1 MIFYTNLDTET
12 EAVGKALAV
21 ALERDGRDRAFIAM
35 RGEMGVGKTA
45 FTRGFASHFG
55 ISGVKSPTYTI
66 VNEHV
71 GRAKL
76 YHFDMYRITDGDD
89 LYSIGYDDYV
99 ESDGYCIAADYADA
113 EPGKPLTYTA
123 LGFSDSGKLDDYSSL
138 HAFAEGLGL
147 EKTVYDNGGIPVIKD
162 QALRYFYHL
171 GDLEQIILTGKDL
184 YHGKAL
190 D

>member
-1 MIFYTNLDTET
+1 MTIYTKSAIET
-12 EAVGKALAV
+12 EAAGKALAKK
-21 ALERDGRDRAFIAM
+21 LEEKGIKRAFIAM

-99 ESDGYCIAADYADA
+99 EAEGYCIA
-113 EPGKPLTYTA
+113 EWSENIEKEIP
-123 LGFSDSGKLDDYSSL
+123 
-138 HAFAEGLGL
+138 EGAIFVTISRVDGRT
-147 EKTVYDNGGIPVIKD
+147 EERRIDIDENSCI
-162 QALRYFYHL
+162 
-171 GDLEQIILTGKDL
+171 
-184 YHGKAL
+184 
-190 D
+190 

>member
-1 MIFYTNLDTET
+1 MTIYTKSAIET
-12 EAVGKALAV
+12 EAAGKALAKE
-21 ALERDGRDRAFIAM
+21 LEEKGIKRAFIAM

-99 ESDGYCIAADYADA
+99 EAEGYCIA
-113 EPGKPLTYTA
+113 EWSENIEKEIP
-123 LGFSDSGKLDDYSSL
+123 SGAIFVTISRVDGSTEERRIDIDENSC
-138 HAFAEGLGL
+138 
-147 EKTVYDNGGIPVIKD
+147 I
-162 QALRYFYHL
+162 
-171 GDLEQIILTGKDL
+171 
-184 YHGKAL
+184 
-190 D
+190 